1 MALTVPIEA
10 IEARAVK
17 ADPRKASL
25 TVLLF
30 IPFLLG
36 WLLRKAWM
44 TLVYLWSAAAA
55 GWQEAGQPRPTEDG
69 SET

>member
-10 IEARAVK
+10 IEARAAT
-17 ADPRKASL
+17 ADPRKAIL

-30 IPFLLG
+30 IPFMLG

-44 TLVYLWSAAAA
+44 ALVYLWSAAAA
-55 GWQEAGQPRPTEDG
+55 GWQEAGRPRAAEGD
-69 SET
+69 SA